1 MEFQLSTQS
10 PEMSANSQTQS
21 ESPERE
27 DQGDEASRSVGPE
40 VAKLSC
46 DNCRKRKVKCNRRL
60 PMCSLC
66 EKLRHQCVYSTARK
80 RPQRRTRY
88 SELEERLQHMEKVL
102 VEAKPGDQDFDARPR
117 PLPRSQLHVPGGPG
131 GDSHLS
137 YLGDLI
143 ISRPRIVDPSF
154 AWNIPEKGL
163 IEPLDGHSEAP
174 NSAQDTDEDPADFI
188 CGSLPIFSG
197 RGIQWIDQLLGDS
210 SFSTM
215 VKGIRRPDGSVGQDL
230 GLLTPPA
237 NLLPTHKLAESSVQ
251 GFFATVNNES
261 PFFQEDVM
269 ASYLNCHQAGN
280 HILKV
285 GYIAA
290 INIMVA
296 FQKFRCYP
304 IRCKVDADLYLGNA
318 LALLP
323 RLIIEGPS
331 SLNVGAVLCMALYFV
346 FAMECERAAS
356 ILGIAVQMTVTA
368 GYNTAKSGSD
378 PESLFQQ
385 RLFWN
390 AYIISSDISVYLG
403 KAPAV
408 WDCIVS
414 SLPEKDPTDGRGDL
428 TFQDGSTLNVI
439 YQRVALARIR
449 GKVWSML
456 YSPSAIKLPH
466 HQIYNHV
473 IELEHELD
481 IWKSSIPE
489 ITGDVLY
496 DGNEGRLV
504 YLTLIH
510 LRYYQLVI
518 SIHSVLFTRASGRD
532 PDVRTVKASPSVA
545 RCVQAARDAVSL
557 LSHFNNEHPF
567 MGLLAPNL
575 AWSCDV
581 LCVHVLQNKHT
592 PGAYQDITRLEK
604 VAKIFE
610 KFAEEY
616 SRKIQS
622 QATNMLYFIAAYGVR
637 NSKTVI
643 QQPVGEWYDNT
654 CIPAPVSGPPQ
665 YTTPPPPGNTP
676 FSHHLGE
683 YPIDFAGPAPQGV
696 PQYPDDGKELVDPIL
711 WSGTGFDTDFQA
723 GMSFFIH
730 S

>member
-1 MEFQLSTQS
+1 
-10 PEMSANSQTQS
+10 
-21 ESPERE
+21 
-27 DQGDEASRSVGPE
+27 
-40 VAKLSC
+40 
-46 DNCRKRKVKCNRRL
+46 
-60 PMCSLC
+60 
-66 EKLRHQCVYSTARK
+66 
-80 RPQRRTRY
+80 
-88 SELEERLQHMEKVL
+88 MEKVL
-102 VEAKPGDQDFDARPR
+102 VEGKPGDQDVDAPSR
-117 PLPRSQLHVPGGPG
+117 PLTPILLHVPGGPEG
-131 GDSHLS
+131 NSHLS
-137 YLGDLI
+137 HSGDVI

-154 AWNIPEKGL
+154 AWNIPEIGL
-163 IEPLDGHSEAP
+163 IEPLEGPFATR
-174 NSAQDTDEDPADFI
+174 NSAQDIGEDPADFI

-197 RGIQWIDQLLGDS
+197 RGVEWIDQLLGDN

-215 VKGIRRPDGSVGQDL
+215 VKGIQRPDRSFGQNL
-230 GLLTPPA
+230 GLLTSPA
-237 NLLPTHKLAESSVQ
+237 SLLPTHKLAESSVQ

-261 PFFQEDVM
+261 PLFEEDAM
-269 ASYLNCHQAGN
+269 AAYLNCHQAGN
-280 HILKV
+280 QALKV

-290 INIMVA
+290 INIIVA

-304 IRCKVDADLYLGNA
+304 VSIKVDADVYLGNA

-331 SLNVGAVLCMALYFV
+331 TLNALYFI
-346 FAMECERAAS
+346 FIADCERAAS

-368 GYNTAKSGSD
+368 GYNTAKNGSD
-378 PESLFQQ
+378 PEGLFQQ
-385 RLFWN
+385 RLFWY
-390 AYIISSDISVYLG
+390 AYVMSGDISMYIG

-414 SLPEKDPTDGRGDL
+414 SLPEKDPVDGRGNL

-439 YQRVALARIR
+439 SQRFALARIR
-449 GKVWSML
+449 SKVFSML

-466 HQIYNHV
+466 HQIYDHV

-481 IWKSSIPE
+481 IWKSSMPE

-504 YLTLIH
+504 YLTLMH

-518 SIHSVLFTRASGRD
+518 SIHSVLFTRTSGRD
-532 PDVRTVKASPSVA
+532 PEIRTRKAAPSVA

-567 MGLLAPNL
+567 MGLLVPSL

-592 PGAYQDITRLEK
+592 AGVYQDIARLEK
-604 VAKIFE
+604 VAKVFE

-616 SRKIQS
+616 SSKIQS
-622 QATNMLYFIAAYGVR
+622 QVTNMLYFIAAYGAR

-643 QQPVGEWYDNT
+643 QQPAEEWYDNNRV
-654 CIPAPVSGPPQ
+654 PAPVSGPPQ
-665 YTTPPPPGNTP
+665 YTTPPLPANDP
-676 FSHHLGE
+676 FSEHLGD
-683 YPIDFAGPAPQGV
+683 YPMDFAGPQMV
-696 PQYPDDGKELVDPIL
+696 PQYPDDRKEQADPNT
-711 WSGTGFDTDFQA
+711 WSGTGFDIGSQGGF
-723 GMSFFIH
+723 SFFIL